1 MSAIAGRDLYVIHR
15 APAGDV
21 AALRGLTVDVAS
33 RETVAVLGP
42 SGAGKSTLLST
53 CAGLMRPATG
63 ELEVLGVPIATA
75 STPRLATMRR
85 EQLGIVPQRFSRALP
100 RDLSID
106 EIVSLPLRLLGRWD
120 RDGRRRVDAVLDA
133 AGLRARARAGAR
145 PGELSGGEQQRAT
158 VCAALVK
165 RPALVLA
172 DEPTGQLDARHSEQ
186 VVELLLGL
194 SGEAGAAV
202 VIVTH
207 DPAVARRTSRTIHV
221 RDGRV
226 SGEGAFEPV
235 LVVDPQGWLRLPKR
249 IREQAGIGDHV
260 RVSTELGSVRLTAHG
275 EGRAREREPAAGAPE
290 PGRGP
295 SREMQVVVEDLRKA
309 YGAEPVFSGL
319 SHVFGPRALH
329 VVAGPSGSGKTTL
342 LDLIAALDAP
352 DAGAIRVGGREVDA
366 RDAVAAAAWRR
377 EHLGHL
383 GQHASLAGRLTAL
396 ENVALGATLR
406 GLDADAAIEAALQ
419 WLDWV
424 GLRSLADRPAALLS
438 GGEQRRV
445 ALARALVGDPG
456 LVVADEP
463 TADLDR
469 SNGHLVLDLLKR
481 CAADHGATVIV
492 SSHDPDALEAAD
504 VVLRLGASL
513 PSSASARGGS
523 S

>member
-21 AALRGLTVDVAS
+21 AALRGLTVDVGR

-75 STPRLATMRR
+75 SAARLAAMRR
-85 EQLGIVPQRFSRALP
+85 ERLGIVPQRFSRALP
-100 RDLSID
+100 RDLSVG

-120 RDGRRRVDAVLDA
+120 GDARRRVDAVLDT
-133 AGLRARARAGAR
+133 AGLRVRAGAR
-145 PGELSGGEQQRAT
+145 PRELSGGEQQRAA

-226 SGEGAFEPV
+226 SGEGAVEPV

-249 IREQAGIGDHV
+249 IREEAGIGEH
-260 RVSTELGSVRLTAHG
+260 VRLTIGDEGVRLVPHG
-275 EGRAREREPAAGAPE
+275 EGPAVRPAQAAPPLPAGRRDELA
-290 PGRGP
+290 
-295 SREMQVVVEDLRKA
+295 VAVDDVYKA
-309 YGAEPVFSGL
+309 YGSHLVFDGL
-319 SHVFGPRALH
+319 SHEFAPGRMH

-352 DAGAIRVGGREVDA
+352 DAGAVWVGGVVVDA
-366 RDAVAAAAWRR
+366 REAAVAAAWRR
-377 EHLGHL
+377 EHVGHL
-383 GQHASLAGRLTAL
+383 GQHASLAARLTAL

-406 GLDADAAIEAALQ
+406 GLPAEAALE

-424 GLRSLADRPAALLS
+424 GLHDAAQRPAELLS
-438 GGEQRRV
+438 GGEQRRT
-445 ALARALVGDPG
+445 ALARALVGGPG
-456 LVVADEP
+456 LIVADEP

-469 SNGHLVLDLLKR
+469 ANGHLVLDLLRR
-481 CAADHGATVIV
+481 CATEHGATVIV

-504 VVLRLGASL
+504 DVLRLSAPL
-513 PSSASARGGS
+513 PSAASARGGS

>member
-15 APAGDV
+15 APSGDV
-21 AALRGLTVDVAS
+21 AALRGLSVAVGR

-63 ELEVLGVPIATA
+63 ELEVLGVPIGTA
-75 STPRLATMRR
+75 SAPQLAAMRR
-85 EQLGIVPQRFSRALP
+85 ERLGIVPQRFSRALP
-100 RDLSID
+100 RDLNID

-120 RDGRRRVDAVLDA
+120 RDARRRVDSVLDS
-133 AGLRARARAGAR
+133 AGLRARAGAR
-145 PGELSGGEQQRAT
+145 PRELSGGEQQRAA

-207 DPAVARRTSRTIHV
+207 DPAIARRTSRTIHV
-221 RDGRV
+221 RDGRI

-235 LVVDPQGWLRLPKR
+235 LVVDRQGWLRLPKR
-249 IREQAGIGDHV
+249 IREQAGIGEHV
-260 RVSTELGSVRLTAHG
+260 RVSTEPGGVRLTAHG
-275 EGRAREREPAAGAPE
+275 EGPAREPAASPVE
-290 PGRGP
+290 PGRRP
-295 SREMQVVVEDLRKA
+295 SREMEVVVDDLHKA
-309 YGAEPVFSGL
+309 YGSEPVFSGL
-319 SHVFGPRALH
+319 SHVFAPQLLH

-342 LDLIAALDAP
+342 LDLVAALDVP
-352 DAGAIRVGGREVDA
+352 DSGAIRVGGHELDA
-366 RDAVAAAAWRR
+366 RDSGGAAGWRR

-383 GQHASLAGRLTAL
+383 GQHASLADRLTAL

-406 GLDADAAIEAALQ
+406 GLDAGAAIETAMQ

-469 SNGHLVLDLLKR
+469 ANGHLVLDLLKR
-481 CAADHGATVIV
+481 CAAEHGATVIV

-504 VVLRLGASL
+504 QVLHLDAPL
-513 PSSASARGGS
+513 PSNASARGGS

>member
-21 AALRGLTVDVAS
+21 AALRGLSVAVG
-33 RETVAVLGP
+33 RHETVAVLGP

-53 CAGLMRPATG
+53 CAGLLRPATG
-63 ELEVLGVPIATA
+63 ELEVLGVPVATA
-75 STPRLATMRR
+75 STPQLAAMRR
-85 EQLGIVPQRFSRALP
+85 ERLGIVPQRYSRALP
-100 RDLSID
+100 RDLNID

-120 RDGRRRVDAVLDA
+120 RDARRRVDAVVDS
-133 AGLRARARAGAR
+133 AGLRARAGAR
-145 PGELSGGEQQRAT
+145 PRELSGGEQQRAA

-172 DEPTGQLDARHSEQ
+172 DEPTGQLDARQSEQ

-194 SGEAGAAV
+194 SDDAGAAV

-226 SGEGAFEPV
+226 SGEGAVEPV

-249 IREQAGIGDHV
+249 VREQAGIGEHV
-260 RVSTELGSVRLTAHG
+260 RVSTGLGSVRLTAHG
-275 EGRAREREPAAGAPE
+275 EAPREREPA
-290 PGRGP
+290 PGPVERGP
-295 SREMQVVVEDLRKA
+295 RPSGEMDVVVEDLHKA
-309 YGAEPVFSGL
+309 YGTEPVFSGL
-319 SHVFGPRALH
+319 SHDFAPRLLH

-352 DAGAIRVGGREVDA
+352 DAGAIRVGGLQVDA
-366 RDAVAAAAWRR
+366 RDLRAAAAWRR

-406 GLDADAAIEAALQ
+406 GLGAGVAIETAMQ

-424 GLRSLADRPAALLS
+424 GLRSLADRPAELLS

-469 SNGHLVLDLLKR
+469 ANGHLVLDLLKR
-481 CAADHGATVIV
+481 CAAEHGATVIV
-492 SSHDPDALEAAD
+492 SSHDPDALEAANL
-504 VVLRLGASL
+504 VLRLGASL
-513 PSSASARGGS
+513 PSSSSARGGS

>member
-1 MSAIAGRDLYVIHR
+1 
-15 APAGDV
+15 V
-21 AALRGLTVDVAS
+21 AALRGLSVAVGQH
-33 RETVAVLGP
+33 ETVAVLGP

-53 CAGLMRPATG
+53 CAGLIRPATG

-75 STPRLATMRR
+75 STLQLAAMRR
-85 EQLGIVPQRFSRALP
+85 ERLGIVPQRYSRALP
-100 RDLSID
+100 RDLNID

-120 RDGRRRVDAVLDA
+120 RDARRRVDSVLDA
-133 AGLRARARAGAR
+133 AGLRARAGAR

-194 SGEAGAAV
+194 SSEAGAAV

-226 SGEGAFEPV
+226 SGEGAIEPV

-260 RVSTELGSVRLTAHG
+260 RVSTELGGVRLTAHG
-275 EGRAREREPAAGAPE
+275 AGPAREREPASGAPQ
-290 PGRGP
+290 PGPGP
-295 SREMQVVVEDLRKA
+295 SREMQVVVEGLRKA

-352 DAGAIRVGGREVDA
+352 DAGTIRIGGREVDA
-366 RDAVAAAAWRR
+366 RDAGVAAAWRR

-406 GLDADAAIEAALQ
+406 GLDADAAIETALQ

-424 GLRSLADRPAALLS
+424 GLRSLVDRPAALLS

-456 LVVADEP
+456 LIVADEP

-469 SNGHLVLDLLKR
+469 ANGHLVLDLLKR
-481 CAADHGATVIV
+481 CAAEHGATVIV

>member
-21 AALRGLTVDVAS
+21 AALRGLSVAVGQH
-33 RETVAVLGP
+33 ETVAVLGP

-75 STPRLATMRR
+75 STPQLAAMRR
-85 EQLGIVPQRFSRALP
+85 ERLGIVPQRYSRALP
-100 RDLSID
+100 RDLNID
-106 EIVSLPLRLLGRWD
+106 EIVSMPLRLLGRWD
-120 RDGRRRVDAVLDA
+120 RDARRRVDAVLDS
-133 AGLRARARAGAR
+133 AGLRARAWAR
-145 PGELSGGEQQRAT
+145 PRELSGGEQQRAA

-226 SGEGAFEPV
+226 SGEGAVEPV
-235 LVVDPQGWLRLPKR
+235 LVVDAQGWLRLPKR
-249 IREQAGIGDHV
+249 VREQAGIGEHV

-275 EGRAREREPAAGAPE
+275 ASPREREPAAGPLE
-290 PGRGP
+290 QGERP
-295 SREMQVVVEDLRKA
+295 SRKTEVVVEDLHKA
-309 YGAEPVFSGL
+309 YGDEPVFSGL

-352 DAGAIRVGGREVDA
+352 DTGAIRVGGRQVDA
-366 RDAVAAAAWRR
+366 RDLGAAAWRR

-383 GQHASLAGRLTAL
+383 GQHASLADRLTAL

-406 GLDADAAIEAALQ
+406 GLAADAAVETALQ

-469 SNGHLVLDLLKR
+469 ANGHLVLDLLKR
-481 CAADHGATVIV
+481 CAAEHGATVIV

-513 PSSASARGGS
+513 PSSSSARGGS